1 MAFTRLVKACSI
13 AAKTVAATPTAAT
26 SVVAASEARPGMNL
40 WPLAADTA

>member
-1 MAFTRLVKACSI
+1 MFSFVARSANLSST
-13 AAKTVAATPTAAT
+13 TVAATPTAAT